1 MNANHHESS
10 GLSRTQQITLRGPAE
25 LADALPFVLG
35 FHPTDSVVLV
45 ALHGERGR
53 FGGRVRLGIPRSPR
67 EWASTADHLAEC
79 LVEGGSRSGTRPDG
93 IVVFLCQ
100 DPAPGETGRRVMER
114 LRPFAQRLR
123 TACGA
128 LDIPV
133 CEALCITDGLYFS
146 YCCPDQR
153 CCPPDGTPL
162 ALNGTSVMAAAAAYA
177 GVQVRGSLR
186 DMEARLKPR
195 GGPGDEEQ
203 RAALDTAAA
212 SIVPRILEGAEG
224 KGREEVREA
233 TLRLARGILRRF
245 VSPKSTQSPKN
256 QKSPQGPMGALGPKS
271 PQAGAAGA
279 LSTASPV
286 RPIVP
291 GRQTGAVADDAAD
304 DALITTDEAAALV
317 LGLQDRVT
325 RDRAAE
331 WMEGWEGTAALRL
344 WRVLARRCVTPYQ
357 EHAAAPLTL
366 AGWTAWSLGDEP
378 TARVA
383 LGLALDADPEYVFA
397 RLLHQ
402 ACNEGLDPESLRSCL
417 RSERDARAA
426 SEQEVPSPSRRV
438 RMRATRRPGTP
449 QALRKPGR
457 QTDGSGRR
465 TTAGVRP
472 GGPAATRPGSGTP
485 RHGGQRGSRSGR

>member
-10 GLSRTQQITLRGPAE
+10 DLSRPRITLRGPAE

-45 ALHGERGR
+45 ALHGEHGR

-79 LVEGGSRSGTRPDG
+79 LVEGGERSGSRPDG

-100 DPAPGETGRRVMER
+100 DPAAGETGRRVMER

-133 CEALCITDGLYFS
+133 YEALCISDGLYFS
-146 YCCPDQR
+146 YCCPDAR

-162 ALNGTSVMAAAAAYA
+162 ALSGTTVMAATAAYA

-186 DMEARLKPR
+186 DMERRFQPS
-195 GGPGDEEQ
+195 GGPREEEQ
-203 RAALDTAAA
+203 RTALDASAAE
-212 SIVPRILEGAEG
+212 IVPRILESAEEE
-224 KGREEVREA
+224 GRAEVRET
-233 TLRLARGILRRF
+233 TLRLARAILRRF
-245 VSPKSTQSPKN
+245 ANPTGETGRASR
-256 QKSPQGPMGALGPKS
+256 AD
-271 PQAGAAGA
+271 A
-279 LSTASPV
+279 STAQ
-286 RPIVP
+286 RTP
-291 GRQTGAVADDAAD
+291 GASVASAAESDAAD
-304 DALITTDEAAALV
+304 DALVDTGEAAALI
-317 LGLQDRVT
+317 LGLQDRAT

-344 WRVLARRCVTPYQ
+344 WRVLATRCVAPYQ

-366 AGWTAWSLGDEP
+366 AGWTAWSTGDEP

-383 LGLALDADPEYVFA
+383 LGLALDIDPEYVFA

-417 RSERDARAA
+417 R
-426 SEQEVPSPSRRV
+426 
-438 RMRATRRPGTP
+438 T
-449 QALRKPGR
+449 
-457 QTDGSGRR
+457 
-465 TTAGVRP
+465 
-472 GGPAATRPGSGTP
+472 
-485 RHGGQRGSRSGR
+485 

>member
-1 MNANHHESS
+1 MNANRHETS
-10 GLSRTQQITLRGPAE
+10 GPTRTQQITLRGPAE
-25 LADALPFVLG
+25 LADALPFMLG

-45 ALHGERGR
+45 TLHGERGR
-53 FGGRVRLGIPRSPR
+53 FGGRVRLGIPSSPR

-79 LVEGGSRSGTRPDG
+79 LVEGGARIGARPDG

-133 CEALCITDGLYFS
+133 YEALCISDGLYFS
-146 YCCPDQR
+146 YCCPDAR

-162 ALNGTSVMAAAAAYA
+162 ALSGTTVMAATAAYA
-177 GVQVRGSLR
+177 GVRLRGTLR
-186 DMEARLKPR
+186 DMEARLKPA
-195 GGPGDEEQ
+195 GGPGEEEQ
-203 RAALDTAAA
+203 RAALDAAAA
-212 SIVPRILEGAEG
+212 SIVPRVLEGSEDR
-224 KGREEVREA
+224 GRVEVREE
-233 TLRLARGILRRF
+233 TLRLAREILRRF
-245 VSPKSTQSPKN
+245 TRSKDPKAPKAS
-256 QKSPQGPMGALGPKS
+256 KMPAGTAHPAGVTIPGK
-271 PQAGAAGA
+271 AGAG
-279 LSTASPV
+279 T
-286 RPIVP
+286 
-291 GRQTGAVADDAAD
+291 TEDDAAD
-304 DALITTDEAAALV
+304 DALITSDEAATLI

-366 AGWTAWSLGDEP
+366 VGWTAWSTGDEP

-397 RLLHQ
+397 QLLHQ

-417 RSERDARAA
+417 RSERDSRAA
-426 SEQEVPSPSRRV
+426 SQQAAPASFRRV
-438 RMRATRRPGTP
+438 RMRASHRQGTRP
-449 QALRKPGR
+449 ALGRAGR
-457 QTDGSGRR
+457 QTGTRDRR
-465 TTAGVRP
+465 AAAGVRP
-472 GGPAATRPGSGTP
+472 GGPAADRPGSGSP
-485 RHGGQRGSRSGR
+485 RQGGQRGSRSGR

>member
-1 MNANHHESS
+1 MNANHHESN
-10 GLSRTQQITLRGPAE
+10 GPSRTQQITLRGPAE

-45 ALHGERGR
+45 ALHGEHGR

-79 LVEGGSRSGTRPDG
+79 LVEGGARSGARPDG

-133 CEALCITDGLYFS
+133 YEALCITDGLYFS

-162 ALNGTSVMAAAAAYA
+162 ALNGTSVMAAAATYA
-177 GVQVRGSLR
+177 GVQVRGTQR
-186 DMEARLKPR
+186 EMEARLKPR
-195 GGPGDEEQ
+195 GGPRDEEQ
-203 RAALDTAAA
+203 RAALDAAA
-212 SIVPRILEGAEG
+212 AAIVPRIVEGAEDQ
-224 KGREEVREA
+224 GRQEVREA
-233 TLRLARGILRRF
+233 TLGLAREILRRF
-245 VSPKSTQSPKN
+245 ADPGRR
-256 QKSPQGPMGALGPKS
+256 GPEGP
-271 PQAGAAGA
+271 GAAGGRVVA
-279 LSTASPV
+279 AAPVRTPSQVRSVLPGRPAASTAS
-286 RPIVP
+286 
-291 GRQTGAVADDAAD
+291 GDAAD
-304 DALITTDEAAALV
+304 DGLVTTEEAAALV

-344 WRVLARRCVTPYQ
+344 WRVLARRCVPPYQ

-366 AGWTAWSLGDEP
+366 AGWTAWSMSDEP

-417 RSERDARAA
+417 RDERDARQAA
-426 SEQEVPSPSRRV
+426 DGQARPSSRRI
-438 RMRATRRPGTP
+438 RMRAGRRPGT
-449 QALRKPGR
+449 ASSLRRPEQRTGKN
-457 QTDGSGRR
+457 DRR

-472 GGPAATRPGSGTP
+472 GNPAKGRPGSGASRP
-485 RHGGQRGSRSGR
+485 GGPRGSRSGR